1 MLCNPRPSC
10 CGAEVLLRGLMGLQF
25 RPDFPASASPSKVA
39 ADTSAIITVMVGSF
53 STSNGILIN
62 SSACSAQLRQ
72 NHDTAEPWSS
82 LQITYVHLKMEWP
95 CFRVCDTGRM
105 TQRYSTHFE
114 LAFNFGERGTH
125 ITAGSRGH
133 ELDP

>member
-1 MLCNPRPSC
+1 MTR
-10 CGAEVLLRGLMGLQF
+10 
-25 RPDFPASASPSKVA
+25 
-39 ADTSAIITVMVGSF
+39 
-53 STSNGILIN
+53 
-62 SSACSAQLRQ
+62 
-72 NHDTAEPWSS
+72 AEPWSVS
-82 LQITYVHLKMEWP
+82 SELLMFIYKMEWP

-133 ELDP
+133 ELDPLGPQGSRYVLKILVQGTWEVCEVLDCQTLSGFPNCM

>member
-1 MLCNPRPSC
+1 MT
-10 CGAEVLLRGLMGLQF
+10 RG
-25 RPDFPASASPSKVA
+25 
-39 ADTSAIITVMVGSF
+39 
-53 STSNGILIN
+53 
-62 SSACSAQLRQ
+62 
-72 NHDTAEPWSS
+72 EPWSVS
-82 LQITYVHLKMEWP
+82 SKLLMFIYKMEWP

-133 ELDP
+133 ELDPQDLRDQGISLRSLFRELGKYVTFWTVRHFLGFQTACSRKLFTIFDFFCRKISHL